1 MPCYRF
7 LSVLIVLSVALP
19 VAAQVSFN
27 PTTYPAP
34 ANASLG
40 FSVAA
45 DIDRDGK
52 PDIIATDSSNP
63 QLLVWYGT
71 GGGKLGSPGFMGHLD
86 GPSGN
91 IAVGDF
97 NNDGKLD
104 ILAATGQSHAVDLLI
119 NEGNRTFSVRSI
131 PMPDSPNFVAVGD
144 FNNDGKLDFAV
155 SSSRP
160 DTPDTVTNYMQI

>member
-52 PDIIATDSSNP
+52 PDISATDEAIP
-63 QLLVWYGT
+63 QLIVWYGR
-71 GGGKLGSPGFMGHLD
+71 GGGKFGSPEFIGHLD

-91 IAVGDF
+91 IAVGEF
-97 NNDGKLD
+97 NND
-104 ILAATGQSHAVDLLI
+104 
-119 NEGNRTFSVRSI
+119 
-131 PMPDSPNFVAVGD
+131 
-144 FNNDGKLDFAV
+144 
-155 SSSRP
+155 
-160 DTPDTVTNYMQI
+160 